1 MTIYLIRHGKT
12 EANEKHLYCGRTD
25 LSLAVAGRE
34 ELQNIRYD
42 IKNVRFITSGMKRT
56 NETLKILFGDV
67 PYEVDERFRE
77 VDFGIFEMHSYDQLK
92 DNLEYQAWLTGDN
105 EANIPPQG
113 ESGEQMKARVLEALA
128 EIKDD
133 TCIITH
139 GGVIASIMEYLFPN
153 EGKNRY
159 QWQPKPGCGY
169 AIEIGVLAKHKIHSY
184 DAIITEKY

>member
-12 EANEKHLYCGRTD
+12 EANEKHLYCGSTD
-25 LSLAVAGRE
+25 LSLSVAGRE

-77 VDFGIFEMHSYDQLK
+77 VNFGIFEMNSYDQLK
-92 DNLEYQAWLTGDN
+92 DTLEYQAWLNGDN

-113 ESGEQMKARVLEALA
+113 ESGVQMKERVLEALS

-169 AIEIGVLAKHKIHSY
+169 TIEIGVLAKHKIHSY